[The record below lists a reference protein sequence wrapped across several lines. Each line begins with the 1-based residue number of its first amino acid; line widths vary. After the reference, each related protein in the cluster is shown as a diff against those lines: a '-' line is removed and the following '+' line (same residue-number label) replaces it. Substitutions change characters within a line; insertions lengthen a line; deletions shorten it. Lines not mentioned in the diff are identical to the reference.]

1 MPGSDVDQPDRP
13 DVRQSSFAPFD
24 TATAARDPV
33 AREEPVTHAATR
45 HTSMVIDAVRSPAEA
60 ARSALAAS
68 WCRSLLHHGLSPEVA
83 VPRERLGEGQL
94 THLRSENELLL
105 AVAAPVLD
113 QIFRSVDR
121 SGCGVVLT
129 DASGVILER
138 RVSVGDAQ
146 GFSEAGLVEGGR
158 WGEAE
163 EGTNGVGTCLAEDR
177 PVVIHRD
184 QHFASRNIGISC
196 MDAPVHDANGRLA
209 AALDVSSCRDDHSLA
224 AAEMIF
230 ALVRD
235 AARRIERDLFCRGYD
250 EHHILFLSDTAAA
263 GTELLATDRDGM
275 VVGAS
280 RAARLRFGI
289 PDGPLAEL
297 RPIEH
302 LLGEAKAP
310 SFVEGERCVVRKA
323 LAVAGGNASAAA
335 RSLGI
340 GRATLYRRM
349 ARAGLRR

>member
-1 MPGSDVDQPDRP
+1 MTQ
-13 DVRQSSFAPFD
+13 
-24 TATAARDPV
+24 AAV
-33 AREEPVTHAATR
+33 R
-45 HTSMVIDAVRSPAEA
+45 HTAMVHDAVRSPAAA
-60 ARSALAAS
+60 ARSAVAAS
-68 WCRSLLHHGLSPEVA
+68 WRRSMLHHGLSPEA
-83 VPRERLGEGQL
+83 EPRRERLGERQL
-94 THLRSENELLL
+94 ACLRAENDLLL
-105 AVAAPVLD
+105 AVASPVLD
-113 QIFRSVDR
+113 QIFRSVGR

-129 DASGVILER
+129 DARGVILER
-138 RVSVGDAQ
+138 RVTEGDAQ
-146 GFSEAGLVEGGR
+146 TFTAAGLVEGGR

-163 EGTNGVGTCLAEDR
+163 EGTNGVGTCLVEDR
-177 PVVIHRD
+177 PFVIHRD

-224 AAEMIF
+224 VAEMII

-235 AARRIERDLFCRGYD
+235 AARRIERDLFCREFDGNR
-250 EHHILFLSDTAAA
+250 IIFLADNTSA

-289 PDGPLAEL
+289 GDGPLAEA
-297 RPIEH
+297 RPVEE
-302 LLGEAKAP
+302 LLGEARP
-310 SFVEGERCVVRKA
+310 LSFAESERGVVRKA
-323 LAVAGGNASAAA
+323 LAAAGGNASEAA

-349 ARAGLRR
+349 ARAGLKR